1 MKINIDKKVLRYFF
15 VLATIA
21 VLFPPFYVI
30 FLENINDI
38 KFSFLLAPPRHATEG
53 VVVSLLTVEIIASFL
68 MAHIINFIVI
78 NTPKRILYGILTLIL
93 FYFIAVA
100 VSLYYR

>member
-1 MKINIDKKVLRYFF
+1 M
-15 VLATIA
+15 ATIA
-21 VLFPPFYVI
+21 VLFPPFYVS

-38 KFSFLLAPPRHATEG
+38 EFSFLLAPPENATEG